1 MFARIVA
8 LAGLIGALIA
18 IFGFVT
24 GYISLGQF
32 LPTREYRCEGKAG
45 EWLQDRFLQIRIPH
59 AFSGPFLNVDGYD
72 LKIDI
77 ENRLSA
83 MLVIRKIVSKR
94 FNAQFK
100 SLLGMNTDLVFTN
113 EHNIPIILEAH
124 ETTHEVLGGNE
135 ALPARIE
142 LLVYHDGSGDPSKF
156 QIDVSSTTIKP
167 VQPKKMASGRD
178 IGFDGLA
185 AVLRAKNDMYKHTE
199 QPLLVSA
206 IPTDYKISIDTQSG
220 LRLWVVEGW
229 VVYFIDPNGKQF
241 WSIVKSET
249 VTSQAIG
256 ATDNP
261 PAMPYPKIG
270 DQEAIAKVN
279 SADLIYGNWKS
290 LSLKPG
296 KMRNELTCYW
306 SLPYLGP
313 DGLPLMVDARSGEIV
328 RITGADNKVAILEP
342 FKKP

>member
-24 GYISLGQF
+24 GYISLGQL

-45 EWLQDRFLQIRIPH
+45 EWLQDRFLRIRVPH
-59 AFSGPFLNVDGYD
+59 PFSGPFLNVDGYD
-72 LKIDI
+72 LRIEI

-94 FNAQFK
+94 FNAQFRR
-100 SLLGMNTDLVFTN
+100 LLGVDTDLVFTN
-113 EHNIPIILEAH
+113 EHNIPIILAGH
-124 ETTHEVLGGNE
+124 ETAHEVLGGNE
-135 ALPARIE
+135 ALPARVE
-142 LLVYHDGSGDPSKF
+142 LLVYHDGSGEPSKF
-156 QIDVSSTTIKP
+156 QIDVSSNAIKP
-167 VQPKKMASGRD
+167 AQPKRMASGRN

-185 AVLRAKNDMYKHTE
+185 AVLRAKNDMYKLIE

-229 VVYFIDPNGKQF
+229 VVYFVDPNGKQF
-241 WSIVKSET
+241 WSIVKPES

-261 PAMPYPKIG
+261 PAMPYPIIG
-270 DQEAIAKVN
+270 DQEAIAKVD
-279 SADLIYGNWKS
+279 SAGLIYGNWKS
-290 LSLKPG
+290 LSLMPG
-296 KMRNELTCYW
+296 KIQNELTCYW
-306 SLPYLGP
+306 SLPYLGL
-313 DGLPLMVDARSGEIV
+313 DGLPLMVDARSGQIV
-328 RITGADNKVAILEP
+328 RIVGADNGIPIMEAG
-342 FKKP
+342 KKP